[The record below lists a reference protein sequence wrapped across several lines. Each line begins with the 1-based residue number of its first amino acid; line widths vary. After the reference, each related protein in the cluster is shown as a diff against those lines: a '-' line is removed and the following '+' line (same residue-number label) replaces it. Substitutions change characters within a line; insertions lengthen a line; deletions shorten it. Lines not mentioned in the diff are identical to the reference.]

1 MSPFRPAR
9 APLAP
14 AVPTAALVFAAALA
28 GCGGPGPTEE
38 LVGTSTPT
46 PAVSAEP
53 TSVFALSPGQC
64 YDRPGAEDLY
74 ALEVVPCTVAH
85 DLEVYAVFQLDEPS
99 WPGPDRVH
107 DLADAGCRTQF
118 EAFTGAAPEDSD
130 LGYTMYT
137 PSEGSWSEGDRQ
149 VLCSLHL
156 NSGGR
161 MIGSQAGHG

>member
-1 MSPFRPAR
+1 MPLSRPAR
-9 APLAP
+9 ARRAP
-14 AVPTAALVFAAALA
+14 VVPTAALALAAVLA

-46 PAVSAEP
+46 PAVSAQP
-53 TSVFALSPGQC
+53 TSVFDLAPGQC
-64 YDRPGAEDLY
+64 YDRPGAADLY
-74 ALEVVPCTVAH
+74 AVQVLPCTVAH
-85 DLEVYAVFQLDEPS
+85 DLEVYAVFQLAEPS
-99 WPGPDRVH
+99 WPGAGPVH

-130 LGYTMYT
+130 LGYTMFT

-149 VLCSLHL
+149 VLCSLQR

-161 MIGSQAGHG
+161 LIGSQAGRG